1 MQSASPLCGCSNR
14 PAKESDED
22 DGADPPGRT
31 ARVPHPPAH
40 RTGRSGRNQVR
51 AATCAR
57 DAAASLDVAA
67 LLASQ
72 LVSAIRRE
80 AADTATLATGC
91 GPG

>member
-1 MQSASPLCGCSNR
+1 MKTMAPTR
-14 PAKESDED
+14 P
-22 DGADPPGRT
+22 
-31 ARVPHPPAH
+31 
-40 RTGRSGRNQVR
+40 
-51 AATCAR
+51 
-57 DAAASLDVAA
+57 